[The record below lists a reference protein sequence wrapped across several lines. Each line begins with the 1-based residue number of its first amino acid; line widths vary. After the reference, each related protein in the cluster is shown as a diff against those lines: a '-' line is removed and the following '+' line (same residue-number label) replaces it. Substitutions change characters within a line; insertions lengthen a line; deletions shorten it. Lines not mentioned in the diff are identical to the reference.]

1 MSKFS
6 IYTPIA
12 RLFNL
17 VDDSAEKPAPRPPD
31 ESGASQIGEDLLK
44 SQGHRWS
51 RLESALLQNFN
62 ACHREVADHRVIV
75 PEDVMHIT
83 SVSLF
88 AKGEAPK
95 AELARFSKEFAEH
108 HRVAW
113 IKRIWH
119 PSALSGISL
128 EGLCQVVT
136 PDEPPSEPPDKGKVD
151 PYEDALSSQE
161 FESDAEQQDEGFFL
175 KFDGTWGPSSPKDTA
190 QPVVND
196 LSGVEQ
202 RKGPGMSTNNP
213 VHTRL
218 VIEDAD
224 GARTC
229 ELSELEYVLGKRGSV
244 IVNAHFTSGE
254 HLIFHWRDGQLF
266 AEDRSS
272 NGTAMNGQA
281 LRKHSATPV
290 PDKAEFL
297 FGIPKTGDKFAVNQV
312 ARVQVSFLYAR
323 HTPVGGGTPIMGSSK
338 QDPVGT
344 PVLGPSSILH
354 LHLADKDRQWAED
367 VPQLPWAIG
376 REGAARIPEK
386 NMAVSRQ
393 HLTILELKENGA
405 QVKSQGGR
413 GSYMNG
419 QRQPDYFVLPYNV
432 PLILGGTTIEE
443 EHNPVQLL
451 ILPVGSLSEPTT
463 RKVMGKIKVVIEDIT
478 KLEVDAI
485 VNAANN
491 ALCGGGGVDG
501 AIHRAAGPGLLNEC
515 RTLGGCKTGDARITA
530 GYDLPASFVI
540 HAVGPVWCG
549 GLKNEH
555 ELLRSCYRRC
565 LELAVENGI
574 KSLAFPAISCG
585 AYSFP
590 DDEAAEI
597 AVSEVSKFLN
607 QDTID
612 SVLFACIEPRV
623 FEVIQ
628 KRVASLV

>member
-6 IYTPIA
+6 LYTPIA

-17 VDDSAEKPAPRPPD
+17 VDDAGTSEHKPPGSSGTPPN
-31 ESGASQIGEDLLK
+31 GEDLLK
-44 SQGHRWS
+44 SKGHRWS
-51 RLESALLQNFN
+51 GLESALLQNFH
-62 ACHREVADHRVIV
+62 ACHRKVADHRVIV

-83 SVSLF
+83 CVSLC
-88 AKGEAPK
+88 AKGEAPN
-95 AELARFSKEFAEH
+95 AELARFSEEFAGH

-113 IKRIWH
+113 IKRIWP

-128 EGLCQVVT
+128 EGLCQVLIQQESAT
-136 PDEPPSEPPDKGKVD
+136 EQPGREKVD
-151 PYEDALSSQE
+151 SYAEALSSQVVNG
-161 FESDAEQQDEGFFL
+161 DPGQQDEGFFL
-175 KFDGTWGPSSPKDTA
+175 KFDGTWGPASPTKGPA
-190 QPVVND
+190 HAAAND
-196 LSGVEQ
+196 PAGREQ
-202 RKGPGMSTNNP
+202 RDKTEEATNKP

-218 VIEDAD
+218 VIDDAD
-224 GARTC
+224 GSRTC
-229 ELSELEYVLGKRGSV
+229 ELRDSEYVLGKRGAV

-254 HLIFHWRDGQLF
+254 HLILRWRDGQLF

-272 NGTAMNGQA
+272 NGTAMNGRA
-281 LRKHSATPV
+281 LRKHSETPV

-297 FGIPKTGDKFAVNQV
+297 FGIPKTGDKYAVNQV

-323 HTPVGGGTPIMGSSK
+323 HSSVGGGTPIMGSSK
-338 QDPVGT
+338 QYPVGT

-367 VPQLPWAIG
+367 VPQLPWVIG
-376 REGAARIPEK
+376 REGAVRIPEK

-419 QRQPDYFVLPYNV
+419 QRQPDNFVLPYNV

-491 ALCGGGGVDG
+491 TLCGGGGVDG

-628 KRVASLV
+628 KRVASLG